1 MAKITLI
8 TTNQYGKKDK
18 EFQLD
23 LSQVALAF
31 VSKGNYIDLEGI
43 EYYIGA
49 VKTTVE
55 DGRLVNI
62 KAKLTLD
69 SAKF

>member
-8 TTNQYGKKDK
+8 TTNQYGKKDR

-23 LSQVALAF
+23 MSNAALAF
-31 VSKGNYIDLEGI
+31 VSKGNYIDVEGI
-43 EYYIGA
+43 EYYINA
-49 VKTTVE
+49 VKTTFE

-69 SAKF
+69 GTKF

>member
-18 EFQLD
+18 EYQLD
-23 LSQVALAF
+23 MSNSSLTF
-31 VSKGNYIDLEGI
+31 VSKGNYIDIEGT
-43 EYYIGA
+43 EYFIGA
-49 VKTTVE
+49 VKTTFE
-55 DGRLVNI
+55 DGRLVNV

-69 SAKF
+69 GTKF